1 MSNWGHWA
9 NEQLGVR
16 RQEAGGEGGHEG
28 GEGGEGGGGGEGS
41 PPLLQ
46 PSINLSLRQ
55 EGKKGKEPR

>member
-16 RQEAGGEGGHEG
+16 RQEAG